1 MIFLMLAWRNVWR
14 NRRRTLIALS
24 AISFGLAAMLVFFA
38 FTEGFHSQWV
48 ENTVRLSSGHIMIH
62 TKGYHRRPDIR
73 MAFSPALVMEALR
86 SFDEVKGA
94 SQRVELQGLASS
106 AENSSGIQ
114 IIGLDPRDKSGI
126 TDLRGSIISG
136 YYLTE
141 KRGALIGKRLARRLK
156 LAVGDKVV
164 LMGKAFDST
173 LGSELFRVKGIFDS
187 GSADFDSAV
196 VIVNIED
203 VRRLTALEDMVTT
216 VSVLADNARKADA
229 LKKKLIVREELRG
242 FEMLD
247 WKQQSPMLK
256 QVIEA
261 DDVFLYIILLI
272 IIIVAAFGI
281 INTIHMSV
289 ADRTKELGVMV
300 SMGTKPRQVV
310 LMIVFESGIIGLIGT
325 GCGIILGFLVNMY
338 FGIRGI
344 DLSAWAD
351 AIKLFA
357 AVEPII
363 YPEITVRSVVFSSLI
378 IFITTIISSV
388 YPAVKAARLSPVEA
402 IRYA

>member
-1 MIFLMLAWRNVWR
+1 MLAWRNVWR
-14 NRRRTLIALS
+14 NIRRTLIALS

-38 FTEGFHSQWV
+38 ITEGFHSQWV
-48 ENTVRLSSGHIMIH
+48 ENTVRLSAGHIVIH
-62 TKGYHRRPDIR
+62 LKGYHRRPDIKK
-73 MAFSPALVMEALR
+73 AFSPAPVMEALR
-86 SFDEVKGA
+86 GLDEVKGV
-94 SQRVELQGLASS
+94 SPRVELQGLASS
-106 AENSSGIQ
+106 AENSSGIK
-114 IIGLDPRDKSGI
+114 IIGLDPKDKSGI

-141 KRGALIGKRLARRLK
+141 KRGALIGQRLARRLK
-156 LAVGDKVV
+156 LAVGDKFV

-173 LGSELFRVKGIFDS
+173 LGSELFRAKGIFDS

-203 VRRLTALEDMVTT
+203 ARRLTALEDMVTA

-229 LKKKLIVREELRG
+229 LKKKLIAKEELRG
-242 FEMLD
+242 YEVLD

-256 QVIEA
+256 QAIEA

-272 IIIVAAFGI
+272 IIIVVAFGI

-300 SMGTKPRQVV
+300 SMGTKPRQIV

-325 GCGIILGFLVNMY
+325 GCGIILGFLANMY
-338 FGIRGI
+338 FGIKGV

-357 AVEPII
+357 AMEPVM
-363 YPEITVRSVVFSSLI
+363 YPEITIKGVVFSSLLV
-378 IFITTIISSV
+378 FITTVLSSI
-388 YPAVKAARLSPVEA
+388 YPAVKIVSLRPVEA